1 MHIYMKLSIQGDS
14 EISLEKKPVIG
25 NNEKRL
31 YKKKILFYKSFF
43 VFEIQMIVNL
53 VKIASTYAADLK
65 VIT

>member
-43 VFEIQMIVNL
+43 VFEIQIIVNL

>member
-31 YKKKILFYKSFF
+31 YKKKFLFYKSFF

-53 VKIASTYAADLK
+53 VKIASTYAAELK